1 MSDETTGWYQPM
13 PNIEPEIRLAGMNWK
28 QIAWMSR
35 GDLLAKQRKIEQKI
49 LVEND
54 RNITIL
60 NKAYWVCEFAL
71 RDKDAKENADAVP
84 ENRR

>member
-1 MSDETTGWYQPM
+1 MSSTSL
-13 PNIEPEIRLAGMNWK
+13 EPEIRLAGMNWK

-54 RNITIL
+54 RSNITIL
-60 NKAYWVCEFAL
+60 NRAYWTIEFAL
-71 RDKDAKENADAVP
+71 RSQGEQDGNQPDTAKS
-84 ENRR
+84 